1 MTTISERLK
10 KASGEDIGK
19 SLIYGLFLL
28 EKELKLW
35 IRLMTFLSLA
45 KVEGMSEDEKYSALE
60 LLAYC
65 SLIPDVCLWV
75 LESIHNHADKLDKT
89 SMNVLISLM

>member
-1 MTTISERLK
+1 MLCERLT
-10 KASGEDIGK
+10 KAENEDIGK
-19 SLIYGLFLL
+19 LVVGGLLLL

-35 IRLMTFLSLA
+35 VRLMAFLSLA

-75 LESIHNHADKLDKT
+75 LETIHNHADKLDKT